1 VTRSFNKARVDFSSN
16 CLGAGAEMADQVL
29 PTGEPARKSTG
40 RFPSDEKSSA
50 GPAGA
55 KTTTGVRSPI
65 FAELVQ
71 AEDDTVGLLAYAL
84 YKQNK
89 RDWLVSFFKEHDREA
104 TEGEVEAYHLGERTP
119 RRVLT
124 YRRLAVDVLAKDP
137 GGREGEGLAI
147 HYAGASPMS
156 ARRAGKQ
163 TSFSEA
169 ILAHGWSTALVAILA
184 LVGLVA
190 VAIGVLSGFSPGA
203 LRAIMPSSVTSAPA
217 APSQ

>member
-1 VTRSFNKARVDFSSN
+1 MTD
-16 CLGAGAEMADQVL
+16 
-29 PTGEPARKSTG
+29 PARTLEEPMRKTNV
-40 RFPSDEKSSA
+40 RAVTDD
-50 GPAGA
+50 PAVKPA
-55 KTTTGVRSPI
+55 KATTGVRSPI

-89 RDWLVSFFKEHDREA
+89 RDWLASFAKEHGREA

-137 GGREGEGLAI
+137 GGREGEGLAV
-147 HYAGASPMS
+147 HYPGGSGKGHRGRQAGIAD
-156 ARRAGKQ
+156 
-163 TSFSEA
+163 A
-169 ILAHGWSTALVAILA
+169 ILSRGWSAALVVILA

-190 VAIGVLSGFSPGA
+190 VVILALLLISPGVLH
-203 LRAIMPSSVTSAPA
+203 AITL
-217 APSQ
+217 